1 MGTAHQ
7 DAVLSQ
13 DTDAMLW
20 DRQPSSQASVCQLT
34 GLSSLRTADPSAR
47 KGTSTGR
54 HTIHICPVAHPL
66 ERLGA

>member
-1 MGTAHQ
+1 
-7 DAVLSQ
+7 
-13 DTDAMLW
+13 MLW
-20 DRQPSSQASVCQLT
+20 DRGPSSQASVCQLT